1 MRTRRAVLRLGSTV
15 ATVALAGGAFV
26 VGGTAHTYADVG
38 AAASPRVTPTPER
51 GVRIV
56 AKPVVY
62 VFPSTPRN
70 GAAQFDVAVR
80 LDQAPDPRSELRT
93 TVTTPKGRLLAVSH
107 RDARPI
113 GSARR
118 HCFVAGE
125 VWDDT
130 GNRRPKPGDLVR
142 VTVDVDR
149 GGVTHAVTRTARAI
163 GATESTPGSEAG
175 FRRLAA
181 RRLGC
186 KA

>member
-1 MRTRRAVLRLGSTV
+1 MVVPRPVLRLPV
-15 ATVALAGGAFV
+15 AVAVVALAAGAFAA
-26 VGGTAHTYADVG
+26 GGTAPTRADG
-38 AAASPRVTPTPER
+38 GPGTSAATTPTAAG
-51 GVRIV
+51 GVRMV

-62 VFPSTPRN
+62 VFPASPRN
-70 GAAQFDVAVR
+70 GTAQFEVAVR
-80 LDQAPDPRSELRT
+80 LNGAPDPRSELRT

-107 RDARPI
+107 LDARPI
-113 GSARR
+113 GSTRR

-149 GGVTHAVTRTARAI
+149 GGTTHEVTRTARAI
-163 GATESTPGSEAG
+163 GATASTPGGEAG

-181 RRLGC
+181 RGLGC
-186 KA
+186 KS

>member
-1 MRTRRAVLRLGSTV
+1 MLTRRAVLRLGSTV
-15 ATVALAGGAFV
+15 ATVALAGGASI

-38 AAASPRVTPTPER
+38 AAASPRAAPTPER

-130 GNRRPKPGDLVR
+130 G
-142 VTVDVDR
+142 
-149 GGVTHAVTRTARAI
+149 VTHAVTRTARAI
-163 GATESTPGSEAG
+163 GATASAPGSEAG